1 MGEGIFRGLK
11 VLDVGSFIA
20 APAAAT
26 IMADFG
32 AEVIKIEA
40 PGDGDPYRGAKRGT
54 RYPSSPVP
62 HQWIVDNRNKKGI
75 ALDLKSDAGREIL
88 YRMVRDA
95 DVFVTNM
102 PLGPRERLGIRYED
116 IAPLN
121 ERIVY
126 ASLTA
131 YGETGADAPRTGFD
145 STAWWARTGLM
156 DLVKPSPDSA
166 PARSMPG
173 MGDHPTAV
181 AMFGAIVT
189 GLYRRER
196 TGKGSMV
203 STSLMSNGLWSNAIM
218 VQAQLSGGKVEPRPG
233 RENAENPF
241 NNLYRTKDGYW
252 LHLVMMHQEHR
263 WAEFARAVGAP
274 ELADDPRYATVPGR
288 EEHAAVLIPAL
299 DAVFARRD
307 RQEWRDLLTGHGFTY
322 GEVASVADVTRD
334 RQMKDSGALRP
345 MPDPRAG
352 AEYIVDSPI
361 NVAGVEKETPILAPE
376 LGEHTVEVLRDAG
389 YDDAEIE
396 QLKRDGVVA

>member
-1 MGEGIFRGLK
+1 MGEGIFDGLK

-26 IMADFG
+26 ILADFG
-32 AEVIKIEA
+32 AEVIKVEA
-40 PGDGDPYRGAKRGT
+40 PGDGDPYRGAKRGK
-54 RYPSSPVP
+54 RYPTSPVP

-75 ALDLKSDAGREIL
+75 ALDLKSDEGREIL
-88 YRMVRDA
+88 YRLVRDC

-121 ERIVY
+121 DRLVY

-131 YGETGADAPRTGFD
+131 YGEAGADAPRTGFD

-181 AMFGAIVT
+181 SLFGAIVT

-196 TGKGSMV
+196 TGKGGMV

-218 VQAQLSGGKVEPRPG
+218 VQAQLSGGTVEARPG
-233 RENAENPF
+233 REDAENPF
-241 NNLYRTKDGYW
+241 NNLYQTSDGYW
-252 LHLVMMHQEHR
+252 LHLIMMHQENR
-263 WAEFARAVGAP
+263 WAEFSRTVGAP
-274 ELADDPRYATVPGR
+274 ELAEDPRYATVVAR
-288 EEHAAVLIPAL
+288 EKNAHSLIPAL
-299 DAVFARRD
+299 EAVFARHD
-307 RQEWRDLLTGHGFTY
+307 RVYWRTLLTDHGITF
-322 GEVASVADVTRD
+322 GEVASIADVTED
-334 RQMKDSGALRP
+334 QQIKDSGALRP
-345 MPDPRAG
+345 IQDPRAG
-352 AEYIVDSPI
+352 AAYIVDSPVQLDGADK
-361 NVAGVEKETPILAPE
+361 VAPLLAPE

-389 YDDAEIE
+389 YDDATIE
-396 QLKRDGVVA
+396 RLKREGIVA

>member
-1 MGEGIFRGLK
+1 MGEGIFSGLK

-40 PGDGDPYRGAKRGT
+40 PGDGDPYRGAKRGK

-75 ALDLKSDAGREIL
+75 ALDLKTDAGREIL
-88 YRMVRDA
+88 YCLVRDA

-102 PLGPRERLGIRYED
+102 PLGPRERLRIRYED

-121 ERIVY
+121 ERIIY

-131 YGETGADAPRTGFD
+131 YGETGADAARTGFD

-181 AMFGAIVT
+181 AMYGAIVT

-196 TGKGSMV
+196 TGKGGLV
-203 STSLMSNGLWSNAIM
+203 CTSLMSNGLWSNAIM
-218 VQAQLSGGKVEPRPG
+218 VQAQLSGGVVEPRPA
-233 RENAENPF
+233 REDAENAF
-241 NNLYRTKDGYW
+241 NNLYRTSDGYW

-263 WAEFARAVGAP
+263 WADFARVVGAA
-274 ELADDPRYATVPGR
+274 ELADDPRYATVAAR
-288 EEHAAVLIPAL
+288 EENAKSLINAL
-299 DAVFARRD
+299 DVVFRRRN
-307 RQEWRDLLTGHGFTY
+307 RQSWRDLLSANGFTF
-322 GEVASVADVTRD
+322 GEVASVGDVAID
-334 RQMKDSGALRP
+334 QQMKDSGALRP

-352 AEYIVDSPI
+352 ASHIVDSPI
-361 NVAGVEKETPILAPE
+361 QIGGVEKETPTLAPE
-376 LGEHTVEVLRDAG
+376 LGEHTVEVLRAAG
-389 YDDAEIE
+389 YDDTEIARF
-396 QLKRDGVVA
+396 QQDGVVA